1 MGQTLQ
7 GIVDFA
13 APVVLTATGHP
24 ELAAAYSGASSYAK
38 TGDPLA
44 ALASAGTQYAG
55 NQFFGK
61 AGQLGAPS
69 ATDPLVAGFNAG
81 TQLANAGLN
90 LATDIGEQAG
100 IANLEAI
107 KNNAM
112 ANAINP
118 AMGSSFGDTVR
129 TASDAA
135 AKDAF
140 LNSGNSLFDTKS
152 MFPLT
157 GGSVADAASSPILT
171 PYQYAPQVNPLA
183 PAAPGAASLTPTKVP
198 FESLSMGDKLGSFGR
213 GLESLT
219 SSAGRQDLMNAY
231 GGSGL
236 KAGLGAAAFASPLVM
251 PLLTPEPMQA
261 EEASYYNGPIE
272 SLESVR
278 QRARG
283 YAEGGITD
291 LGMAGGGAFDA
302 RTKLPAYDEPTEV
315 YAKGGYLDGPG
326 DGMSDS
332 IPATIANKQP
342 ARLADG
348 EFVVPADVVSHL
360 GNGST
365 KAGAQ
370 RLYSM
375 MDKVRKARTG
385 TTKQGRQIN
394 PNKYM
399 PA

>member
-44 ALASAGTQYAG
+44 ALTSAGTQYAG
-55 NQFFGK
+55 SQFFGK
-61 AGQLGAPS
+61 TGQLGAPS
-69 ATDPLVAGFNAG
+69 ATDPLASGINAG
-81 TQLANAGLN
+81 TK
-90 LATDIGEQAG
+90 LATEAAEQASLSG
-100 IANLEAI
+100 LEAL
-107 KNNAM
+107 KTNAM
-112 ANAINP
+112 ANSINP
-118 AMGSSFGDTVR
+118 ALGNSFGDTVR
-129 TASDAA
+129 IASDAA
-135 AKDAF
+135 AKDAM
-140 LNSGNSLFDTKS
+140 LNSGAPLFNPQAIT
-152 MFPLT
+152 PLT
-157 GGSVADAASSPILT
+157 GGSVADAASSPVLT
-171 PYQYAPQVNPLA
+171 SYPYAQQVNPLA
-183 PAAPGAASLTPTKVP
+183 AVNPATASLTPTTVP
-198 FESLSMGDKLGSFGR
+198 FDSLSMGDKLGAFGK
-213 GLESLT
+213 GLGSLT
-219 SSAGRQDLMNAY
+219 SSSGRQNLVDAY
-231 GGSGL
+231 GGSAL
-236 KAGLGAAAFASPLVM
+236 NAGLGAAAFASPLVM
-251 PLLTPEPMQA
+251 PLLTPEPMQT
-261 EEASYYNGPIE
+261 EESYWGGPSE
-272 SLESVR
+272 SLEDLRRRV
-278 QRARG
+278 RG
-283 YAEGGITD
+283 YAEGGIAD
-291 LGMAGGGAFDA
+291 LGMGGAFDA
-302 RTKLPAYDEPTEV
+302 RTHMPEYGEPMDT

-332 IPATIANKQP
+332 IPATIADKQP

-370 RLYSM
+370 RLYAM

>member
-1 MGQTLQ
+1 MGHALR
-7 GIVDFA
+7 GIADFA
-13 APVVLTATGHP
+13 VPAALTATGHP
-24 ELAAAYSGASSYAK
+24 ELAAVYSGTKSYAE
-38 TGDPLA
+38 TGDPLS

-55 NQFFGK
+55 SQFFGK

-69 ATDPLVAGFNAG
+69 APNPLASGINAG
-81 TQLANAGLN
+81 TQLAAE
-90 LATDIGEQAG
+90 AAEQSTLSG
-100 IANLEAI
+100 LEAL
-107 KNNAM
+107 KNN
-112 ANAINP
+112 
-118 AMGSSFGDTVR
+118 V
-129 TASDAA
+129 
-135 AKDAF
+135 
-140 LNSGNSLFDTKS
+140 
-152 MFPLT
+152 
-157 GGSVADAASSPILT
+157 
-171 PYQYAPQVNPLA
+171 
-183 PAAPGAASLTPTKVP
+183 KVP
-198 FESLSMGDKLGSFGR
+198 FENLSMGDKLGAFGK
-213 GLESLT
+213 GLGSLT
-219 SSAGRQDLMNAY
+219 SSSGRQALVDAY

-236 KAGLGAAAFASPLVM
+236 KAGLGAAAFASPLLM

-278 QRARG
+278 RRARG

-291 LGMAGGGAFDA
+291 LSMAGGGAFDA
-302 RTKLPAYDEPTEV
+302 RTKLPAYDEPMDT

-332 IPATIANKQP
+332 IPATIADKQP

-370 RLYSM
+370 RLYAM

>member
-38 TGDPLA
+38 TGDPLT

-69 ATDPLVAGFNAG
+69 APNPLASGINAG
-81 TQLANAGLN
+81 TQLAAE
-90 LATDIGEQAG
+90 AAEQSTLSG
-100 IANLEAI
+100 LEAL
-107 KNNAM
+107 KNN
-112 ANAINP
+112 
-118 AMGSSFGDTVR
+118 V
-129 TASDAA
+129 
-135 AKDAF
+135 
-140 LNSGNSLFDTKS
+140 
-152 MFPLT
+152 
-157 GGSVADAASSPILT
+157 
-171 PYQYAPQVNPLA
+171 
-183 PAAPGAASLTPTKVP
+183 KVP
-198 FESLSMGDKLGSFGR
+198 FESLSMGDKLGSFGK

-219 SSAGRQDLMNAY
+219 SSSGRQALVDAY

-236 KAGLGAAAFASPLVM
+236 KAGLGAAAFASPVLT
-251 PLLTPEPMQA
+251 PLLTPEPIQ
-261 EEASYYNGPIE
+261 EEESYWSGP
-272 SLESVR
+272 SESVEDLR
-278 QRARG
+278 RRVRG

-291 LGMAGGGAFDA
+291 LEMVGGGGAFDA
-302 RTKLPAYDEPTEV
+302 RTKLPSYNEPMDT

-332 IPATIANKQP
+332 IPATIADRQP

-348 EFVVPADVVSHL
+348 EFVIPADVVSHL

-365 KAGAQ
+365 KAGAK
-370 RLYSM
+370 RLYAM

-399 PA
+399 PV